1 MFEIQNHNSYT
12 DVQFISVTST
22 TTGSKPGPKRAD
34 ARKNIAAIL
43 DAATECLARDPDAS
57 VNDIAAAAGV
67 GRVTLYGHF
76 ESRAALV
83 AEVVERAMREGD
95 AALEAVELTGD
106 PRSALGRLL
115 DASWQ
120 VTHRYGG
127 LVLAAQAAL
136 PESDFREAHD
146 KPVQRVQRLLRRG
159 RREGSFRT
167 DMPVDWQVMTIQGVI
182 HAASGAVHRGEVGAD
197 RVQGLIRATVLA
209 ALTPPGSPVP

>member
-1 MFEIQNHNSYT
+1 MLYELPNHNSYT
-12 DVQFISVTST
+12 GVQFIFVTST
-22 TTGSKPGPKRAD
+22 TTGPKTPKRAD

-76 ESRAALV
+76 ESRGALV
-83 AEVVERAMREGD
+83 AEVVERAMRDGD
-95 AALEAVELTGD
+95 TVLDAVDLTGD
-106 PRSALGRLL
+106 PRAALGRLL

-136 PESDFREAHD
+136 PEADFREAHD
-146 KPVQRVQRLLRRG
+146 KPVQRMQRLLRRG
-159 RREGSFRT
+159 RRERSFRS

-182 HAASGAVHRGEVGAD
+182 HAASGAVHRGEVTAH
-197 RVQGLIRATVLA
+197 RVPGLIRATVLA
-209 ALTPPGSPVP
+209 ALTPPGTPVP